1 MLCSDT
7 SSWFTDAMICVT
19 VRSWWPL
26 PSTNTFTTCRRS
38 ETEIT
43 MAFVSR
49 LMRAAV
55 RWRIPVSLVGS
66 DGSGF
71 R

>member
-1 MLCSDT
+1 
-7 SSWFTDAMICVT
+7 
-19 VRSWWPL
+19 
-26 PSTNTFTTCRRS
+26 
-38 ETEIT
+38 